1 MTLDLSRTLAI
12 ARKELATWLAN
23 PTSYVF
29 LTAFIAATGA
39 AAFLQAD
46 FFARGLA
53 DLAAL
58 DRWMPIVLVAFV
70 PALTMTSWAEERRA
84 GTDEL
89 LLTMP
94 VRDDEVV
101 GGKVLGHV
109 AAFSVALALSLAHVV
124 VLSTLGRPDFG
135 LVAATFLGYWLA
147 GAVFVAMGSLASQL
161 SSSPTVAYVLGVSGC
176 AALVFVGATP
186 WAAGLLGMAL
196 GAGLGALIVHVVAG
210 GRRGVGLG
218 AAAGAGLGALAWLVW
233 PGATWLA
240 FVRGLD
246 LRERLQWFGKG
257 VVELG
262 DVVFHLGTFAVL
274 VALGVF
280 LVSRRRW

>member
-1 MTLDLSRTLAI
+1 MSFDRGRALAI
-12 ARKELATWLAN
+12 ARKELASWLAN

-46 FFARGLA
+46 FFSRGLA

-89 LLTMP
+89 LLTLP

-101 GGKVLGHV
+101 LGKVLGGV
-109 AAFSVALALSLAHVV
+109 ATFTVALVFSLAHVV
-124 VLSTLGRPDFG
+124 VLSTLGRPDLG
-135 LVAATFLGYWLA
+135 LVASTFLGYWLA
-147 GAVFVAMGSLASQL
+147 GVVFVAMGSLASLL
-161 SSSPTVAYVLGVSGC
+161 SSSPTVAYVLGALGC

-186 WAAGLLGMAL
+186 WAAGLLGMAI

-210 GRRGVGLG
+210 GRRGVGV
-218 AAAGAGLGALAWLVW
+218 GAGVGGGLAVLAWLVW
-233 PGATWLA
+233 PGPVWLA

-246 LRERLQWFGKG
+246 LRDRLQWFGKG